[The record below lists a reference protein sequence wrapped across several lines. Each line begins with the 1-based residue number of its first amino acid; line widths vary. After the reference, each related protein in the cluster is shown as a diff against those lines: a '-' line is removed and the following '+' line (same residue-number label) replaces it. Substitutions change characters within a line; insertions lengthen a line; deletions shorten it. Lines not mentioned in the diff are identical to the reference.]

1 MSKKNFIA
9 IIPARAN
16 SKEIKNKNIIPIGG
30 HPLVSFSI
38 EAAKK
43 SKFIEDVYVST
54 DGIKIAKIARQYGA
68 KVIIRPKHMARDHS
82 QIEDS
87 VLYTIHQIEKKYG
100 KSVDNVVL
108 MQPTS
113 PQRNVKD
120 LDNAIKKFIKK
131 KADSL
136 FSCTNLYP
144 CLWQEKKSK
153 IKPINFSPQKR
164 KNRQNKIPQY
174 IENGSIY
181 VTKRKIY
188 ETYKSRL
195 GGKISNYVMASY
207 SVTELDTKEDLIF
220 LSAFLNL
227 AIRKKL
233 KLISPRKV

>member
-87 VLYTIHQIEKKYG
+87 VLYTIQQIEKKYG

-144 CLWQEKKSK
+144 CLWQERKSK
-153 IKPINFSPQKR
+153 IKPINFNPLKR
-164 KNRQNKIPQY
+164 KNRQNKIPHY

-195 GGKISNYVMASY
+195 GGKILNYVMASY

-220 LSAFLNL
+220 LSAFLNS
-227 AIRKKL
+227 ATRKKL